1 MNVIILILISGMIL
15 WDSYAEDW
23 PTWRGLKQDGISNEN
38 HWLKE
43 WKQDPNI
50 LWEAE
55 LGIGFSSFSVHA
67 GKVVTAGFFNNEDV
81 VYCMDAMSGKIK
93 WSFHYPSELDAKY
106 YDGGTSATPVFNE
119 NKVYH
124 LSRNGELFCLSE
136 ETGKV
141 VWKRALLNDV
151 YTKKP
156 TWGFA
161 SSPVVVDGLV
171 ILNVGSQG
179 TAINKETGEVVW
191 KSDDKVGGY
200 TTAVIY
206 KDFNKDT
213 KIAVFGVEDRF
224 VAVEVKTGKL
234 IWEVPWKTS
243 YDINAADPVISG
255 NLIYLSSGYGKG
267 CGVFKIHGNGVE
279 KVWENKEMN
288 NHFNSSVLVGGRLY
302 GFHGNS
308 NTAKKNSFRCLDFN
322 TGNVVWNN
330 DDLKFGSLFLAG
342 QMMMLL
348 DDKGE
353 LILMDP
359 KADEYKE
366 TYRMQL
372 LSGRC
377 WTVPVLVN
385 GLLYAR
391 NASGHMVCLD
401 LRIKS

>member
-1 MNVIILILISGMIL
+1 MKTTIQILVGGMTL
-15 WDSYAEDW
+15 WGCFAEDW
-23 PTWRGLKQDGISNEN
+23 PTWRGLKQDGISNETT
-38 HWLKE
+38 WLKE
-43 WKQDPNI
+43 WKQDPKI

-55 LGIGFSSFSVHA
+55 LGVGFSSFSVQA
-67 GKVVTAGFFNNEDV
+67 GKVVTAGFVNDEDV
-81 VYCMDAMSGKIK
+81 VYCMDAINGKIK
-93 WSFHYPSELDAKY
+93 WSFKYPSELDAKY
-106 YDGGTSATPVFNE
+106 YDGGTSATPVFDG

-124 LSRNGELFCLSE
+124 LSRNGDLFCLSL

-141 VWKRALLNDV
+141 IWQRALLKDV

-161 SSPVVVDGLV
+161 SSPVIVDGLV

-179 TAINKETGEVVW
+179 TAINKDTGEVVW
-191 KSDDKVGGY
+191 KSEDRVSGY
-200 TTAVIY
+200 TTAVVY
-206 KDFNKDT
+206 KDLNKGT
-213 KIAVFGVEDRF
+213 KIAVFGIEDRF

-234 IWEVPWKTS
+234 VWEVPWKTS

-267 CGVFKIHGNGVE
+267 CGVFKINGSGLE
-279 KVWENKEMN
+279 KIWENKEMN
-288 NHFNSSVLVGGRLY
+288 NHFNASVLVGGRLY

-322 TGNVVWNN
+322 TGEVIWNN
-330 DDLKFGSLFLAG
+330 EDLKFGSLFLAG
-342 QMMMLL
+342 QMLIVL

-353 LILMDP
+353 LILVNP
-359 KADEYKE
+359 KANEYTE

-377 WTVPVLVN
+377 WTVPVLAN

-401 LRIKS
+401 LRVKS